1 MTKRGVIMKK
11 HFTKAL
17 SVMLAVI
24 MTVSYMPLIS
34 AKTESVIEIF
44 DNNGV
49 QITEKQYLT
58 EYRSV
63 TLKALAPTTVEETTT
78 DADGNETTTTKV
90 TGTEIDTSDGKRIE
104 WVSNLPLLANVDEN
118 GKVTAYDYSKRAV
131 IQLWI
136 DENIKSL
143 PLVGDSMADAIWK
156 ALDSTGTD
164 LDDMNTDAIVAIVTA
179 IAGEALGESLRKAL
193 DNMNVEIT
201 ATLYDAEGKVLGKD
215 TVQFV
220 IEKSTIASVVPT
232 GVHITNKK
240 AVPTTVAV
248 GATVQL
254 YGACTPVRLGQG
266 IKWAVGK
273 NALDSSSKNYATVS
287 SDGLVTFTAP
297 GTATIRVNPESTAY
311 AAFSDTITFTVLDP
325 ADLPVTD
332 FEITGGT
339 SVAEGSTL
347 QLAVQNVDPA
357 GAYQGDLTWSSSD
370 PTVAVIDENGLV
382 TGLDGGSGLT
392 EYSRS
397 TTITATMGGVSKT
410 IELKVT
416 RALVNAT
423 LSSIEITGDETVGI
437 DSGAQYTATVTPPR
451 LNTSSSLSRQWGIVD
466 PVTNEYLPA
475 TADAPAT
482 DGVGSIDANG
492 YLTAVGSG
500 VVTIYCTATY
510 GSSTI
515 TGTYEIVCGK
525 AITDFEISGTVNI
538 DEGDTSQLSIK
549 VLAPEDY
556 EDSLLQTVKWR
567 VDDDSVASVSSD
579 GLILGRDAGGR
590 NKSRTTTVYA
600 TVSGIT
606 KTATIKVSRGF
617 FNLSKFTDGQVEGP
631 DYVVRDIPH
640 SFSMKTYPE
649 SLSQSATYWALIKDD
664 GSDPWTV
671 SNTYNGSNRNTENT
685 FASVSDDGVVTGKEA
700 GTTTLYGYS
709 RYLLQSHVE
718 RTKEI
723 NIVEIEPETI
733 TLKAPTKL
741 KYLEGDTELDL
752 SGMEVYLTY
761 NKESLAPYYPD
772 WESYTDESMVCK
784 VTDYTISEFN
794 PNILDTQQ
802 YIIVS
807 VERAGKSYNAAFA
820 VTIDSKQVDTLTLT
834 NPDKYQ
840 YFEGEELD
848 ITGLTVTA
856 NYLNYESELVTD
868 YQIDYDSF
876 SMENFDVE
884 QQVRVY
890 YEHAGRTAEA
900 FFPIIVYGKPV
911 VSVDVNGVLDEWTS
925 EKVVF
930 NLSSSHAINGATY
943 YWRSDKSDNWFKING
958 DVHTVSTDRNGYIY
972 FKVINGLGYES
983 DETIGYHIMLDNTKP
998 NFRLVNYTT
1007 EPTNTDYDI
1016 KIENL
1021 VYGVS
1026 GISSVTLNG
1035 VEIGKCE
1042 SFTVSENGTYT
1053 LVITTTIGFS
1063 CERSIEVTNID
1074 KQAPTITDVT
1084 ITQTPEDAPENHF
1097 DGELGNYYSGN
1108 LTAVATAEDIGTAGI
1123 GYIKYRLVN
1132 PDYSPATEWIKLKDT
1147 ENAVCESN
1155 FKGYFEFIAVDRAGN
1170 ESASFYSDGFVRDGF
1185 KPVINT
1191 LNAVCGEDGEE
1202 YTSGTW
1208 ADDIIYFTPDAS
1220 CYSGIYAYYYS
1231 IDGGEWQKLTTDT
1244 LRAKDDGVFTYRFK
1258 AVSYSGLE
1266 SDISE
1271 MAVSIDRTVPVIRVE
1286 FDGTFG
1292 RWTSDDIKFTLS
1304 TLNNCPSGCTYY
1316 YNDGKGWHE
1325 LTSNTLLLNES
1336 SNAYY
1341 SFKAVNGA
1349 GLESAPSDSYK
1360 VMIDKVEPSGYIIPG
1375 VTAKTDSPYEV
1386 AIVPQVGEAGYMK
1399 IYFNGEDVT
1408 DSLKATVSKN
1418 GSYALTII
1426 GNNLLSS
1433 TVMIDISNFSAI
1445 PSMLF
1450 TYENISDEAL
1460 KVVSYNGTSANVTVP
1475 MEANSV
1481 EVKEIGENAFLN
1493 KTSVTSVNIPNTVE
1507 TIGDNAFKSAENLE
1521 KVTIPESVTSIG
1533 ETAFD
1538 GCEKVTIYGYKNSY
1552 AEAYASEHNIPFVL
1566 LDLTPVGKTV
1576 INEEAGL
1583 IFTQESYKSAV
1594 EDIVNADSS
1603 YTVMAIPTVV
1613 GNVNYFGTG
1622 SVLYFF
1628 RNGRLAYTYTLIVY
1642 GDLNGDS
1649 TIDVMDLSLAEK
1661 VQTGKATL
1669 DEYYLLAAD
1678 FGNDGV
1684 IDVTDYQQL
1693 LNLLLRQ

>member
-44 DNNGV
+44 DSDGV

-90 TGTEIDTSDGKRIE
+90 TGTEIDTSDGKHIE

-156 ALDSTGTD
+156 ALDSTGAD
-164 LDDMNTDAIVAIVTA
+164 LDDMDTDTIVMIVTA
-179 IAGEALGESLRKAL
+179 IAGETLGESLRAAL

-201 ATLYDAEGKVLGKD
+201 ATLYDAEGKALGKD

-220 IEKSTIASVVPT
+220 IEKSTIASVAPT

-273 NALDSSSKNYATVS
+273 NSFDSDSKKYASVS
-287 SDGLVTFTAP
+287 EDGLVSFLAA
-297 GTATIRVNPESTAY
+297 GTATIRVNPESSLY
-311 AAFSDTITFTVLDP
+311 AAFSDTITFTVVEQSE
-325 ADLPVTD
+325 LPVVD
-332 FEITGGT
+332 FEITGET
-339 SVAEGSTL
+339 SVAEGSTI
-347 QLAVQNVDPA
+347 QLAVDNVNPA
-357 GAYQGDLTWSSSD
+357 GAYQGDLTWESAD
-370 PTVAVIDENGLV
+370 PTIAVVDENGVV
-382 TGLDGGSGLT
+382 TGLDGGSGYT
-392 EYSRS
+392 EYSRT
-397 TTITATMGGVSKT
+397 TTITATMGGVSKSVD
-410 IELKVT
+410 IKVT
-416 RALVNAT
+416 RELINVT
-423 LSSIEITGDETVGI
+423 VSSVEITGDEILGI
-437 DSGAQYTATVTPPR
+437 GSGAQYTATVSPTR
-451 LNTSSSLSRQWGIVD
+451 INTSSSLSRQWGVVD
-466 PVTNEYLPA
+466 SVSGEYIAA
-475 TADAPAT
+475 TTDTPAT
-482 DGVGSIDANG
+482 DGVISIDSNG
-492 YLTAVGSG
+492 FATATGSG
-500 VVTIYCTATY
+500 VATIYCTATY
-510 GSSTI
+510 GSSSLTA
-515 TGTYEIVCGK
+515 TYEIVCGN
-525 AITDFEISGTVNI
+525 AITDFEISGTLTI
-538 DEGDTSQLSIK
+538 DEGKTSQLSVT
-549 VLAPEDY
+549 VLAPDDY
-556 EDSLLQTVKWR
+556 EESLLQTVKWK
-567 VDDDSVASVSSD
+567 VADDSIASVSAD
-579 GLILGRDAGGR
+579 GLVLGRDAGGR
-590 NKSRTTTVYA
+590 NKSKTTTVYA

-606 KTATIKVSRGF
+606 KSVTVTVKRGF
-617 FNLSKFTDGQVEGP
+617 FNLSQYTDGQVEGP

-640 SFSMKTYPE
+640 SFTMKTYPE
-649 SLSQSATYWALIKDD
+649 SLAQTATYWALINDD
-664 GSDPWTV
+664 GSAPWSV
-671 SNTYNGSNRNTENT
+671 SNSYTGGNRNTENT
-685 FASVSDDGVVTGKEA
+685 YAAVSDDGVVTGKEA

-723 NIVEIEPETI
+723 NIVEIEPKTI
-733 TLKAPTKL
+733 TLKAPDKL
-741 KYLEGDTELDL
+741 TYLEGDTELDL
-752 SGMEVYLTY
+752 TGMEVYLTY
-761 NKESLAPYYPD
+761 EKESLAPYYSD
-772 WESYTDESMVCK
+772 WESFTDEAMVCQ
-784 VTDYTISEFN
+784 VTDYTISGFK
-794 PNILDTQQ
+794 PDVLDTPQ
-802 YIIVS
+802 YIIIS

-820 VTIDSKQVDTLTLT
+820 VTIDSKQADTLTLT

-911 VSVDVNGVLDEWTS
+911 VSVDVDGVLDEWTS

-930 NLSSSHAINGATY
+930 NLSSSHAIDGVTY

-972 FKVINGLGYES
+972 FKAINGLGYES

-1035 VEIGKCE
+1035 VEIGECDG
-1042 SFTVSENGTYT
+1042 FTVSENGTYT

-1108 LTAVATAEDIGTAGI
+1108 LTAVAAAEDIGTAGI

-1132 PDYSPATEWIKLKDT
+1132 PDYSPATEWIKLKDN

-1170 ESASFYSDGFVRDGF
+1170 ESASFYSDGFVRDSF

-1202 YTSGTW
+1202 YTSGAW

-1220 CYSGIYAYYYS
+1220 CYSDIYAYYYS

-1271 MAVSIDRTVPVIRVE
+1271 MTVSIDRTVPVIRVE

-1408 DSLKATVSKN
+1408 DSLKATVSEN

-1433 TVMIDISNFSAI
+1433 TVMVDISNFSAI

-1450 TYENISDEAL
+1450 TYESITDDAL

-1481 EVKEIGENAFLN
+1481 EVKEIAENAFLN

-1507 TIGDNAFKSAENLE
+1507 TIEDNAFKGAENLE

-1533 ETAFD
+1533 EAAFD

-1552 AEAYASEHNIPFVL
+1552 AEAYANEHNIPFVL

-1583 IFTQESYKSAV
+1583 IFTQESCKSAV
-1594 EDIVNADSS
+1594 EDIVSADSS

-1613 GNVNYFGTG
+1613 GNVNYYGTG
-1622 SVLYFF
+1622 SALYFF

-1669 DEYYLLAAD
+1669 DEYYRLAAD
-1678 FGNDGV
+1678 FGNDGL

-1693 LNLLLRQ
+1693 INLLLRQ